1 MPGIKISDLTSISPL
16 STDIAVLDRPAVGA
30 GAPVTGKA
38 SLSEVQNYIMGGGV
52 KYWLESTDDLT
63 VRDRCQYIVQS
74 GITIDLGGS
83 LNLEPLAQLV
93 ILP

>member
-1 MPGIKISDLTSISPL
+1 MPGIKISDLTPVTPL
-16 STDIAVLDRPAVGA
+16 KTDLLPLDRPTTGP

-38 SLSEVQNYIMGGGV
+38 SLSEVRNFIMGGGV
-52 KYWLESTDDLT
+52 KYWLESTDDFT